1 MGCGKSVAGVLVA
14 QRAGAP
20 FYDLDLII
28 ESEVG
33 TSISEFFATHGEA
46 AFRRLESRL
55 LPTVLKP
62 GAVAALGG
70 GAPLD
75 DDNWRL
81 ITERAVT
88 VFLDCAF
95 ETIWTRTRGT
105 TNRPLAA
112 GRSEDE
118 LRALHDQRLPLYRRA
133 VHVVSSDAPVDQVAA
148 EVLQLWSG

>member
-1 MGCGKSVAGVLVA
+1 MGCGKSVVGVLVA

-20 FYDLDLII
+20 FYDLDMII
-28 ESEVG
+28 ESEAG
-33 TSISEFFATHGEA
+33 ISISEYFATRGEA

-55 LPTVLKP
+55 LPTVLVP

-75 DDNWRL
+75 DENWRL

-88 VFLDCAF
+88 VFLECAF

-105 TNRPLAA
+105 TGRPLAT
-112 GRSEDE
+112 GRSYDE
-118 LRALHDQRLPLYRRA
+118 LRALHEERLPLYRRA
-133 VHVVSSDAPVDQVAA
+133 VHVVSSDAPADQVAA
-148 EVLQLWSG
+148 EIARLWSG